1 MSLEKIEK
9 INDRLIK
16 VLTIIYLNFLWI
28 IFTLCGFVIFGI
40 GPATYAVM
48 KYYDRWLR
56 LDDRLPITQTF
67 FAYFKERYRQSVVI
81 SWIGLGS
88 MVILIV
94 NLFVVKEWYLQ
105 VANLLFLFGIV
116 ISFTYVY
123 TIMAATIFASY
134 LEIFKGAI
142 LLGFGYLHYTIIAWT
157 LIISSYFVALKILPS
172 IVFLFGIGYI
182 GLIIGYAGKK
192 ILIEFTPKTS
202 QKIINE

>member
-67 FAYFKERYRQSVVI
+67 FAYFKERYRQSMVI